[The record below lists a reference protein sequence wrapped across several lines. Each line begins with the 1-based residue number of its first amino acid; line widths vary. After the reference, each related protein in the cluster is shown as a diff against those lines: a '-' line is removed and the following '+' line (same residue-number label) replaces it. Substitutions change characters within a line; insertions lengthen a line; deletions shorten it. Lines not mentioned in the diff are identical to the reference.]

1 MRETPAHV
9 PIKGVT
15 MQRQTVG
22 ERAVRVI
29 GWWQQRGEPLV
40 LSVLVGVALTLPLL
54 WIAGLLTPQQVGG
67 VWLGLL
73 WGAGMLLLVRLPRLL
88 RQERARMLLVAVLG
102 GGALLGLL
110 VAPSAHTLAR
120 PVPPAPVAPV
130 AQQAAPLAQQESGG
144 LTFKSPPRISRE
156 MFAQLLY
163 QGTGGGGPSPAA
175 PEADKLYDIIVGYEL
190 DPAVA
195 LAFFAQESQFC
206 TTGICASHD
215 MHSWGGQRAAF
226 RPERSAGIV
235 HSSLYGAFVSYANW
249 EDGVHD
255 WCELILYGYVG
266 RGLDTVEAA
275 IPVYAP
281 EFDNNDPAVYINNVR
296 RRVAVWRG
304 QDPGPLFVDR
314 HVYDTLEEGLVTET
328 FLASD
333 LEYHPSWAFHT
344 FMLNEARAGRPLG
357 SPLGESLRITADGK
371 KYVVQTFALDTIYT
385 PLADV
390 ESETDWSDVRR
401 LSELFNAPPP
411 VPETQPQPTALP
423 TPTPAP
429 PQPPALHSLR

>member
-1 MRETPAHV
+1 
-9 PIKGVT
+9 
-15 MQRQTVG
+15 MQRPTKD
-22 ERAVRVI
+22 ERVSRYW
-29 GWWQQRGEPLV
+29 GWWQQHGEPLV
-40 LSVLVGVALTLPLL
+40 LSLLLGIAFTLLL
-54 WIAGLLTPQQVGG
+54 LLLAGLLTPVQAGR
-67 VWLGLL
+67 GLL
-73 WGAGMLLLVRLPRLL
+73 GILWAAGLLLLVRLPRLL
-88 RQERARMLLVAVLG
+88 SRERARMLALCGLG
-102 GGALLGLL
+102 GGALAGLL
-110 VAPSAHTLAR
+110 LVVPTDPTLAR
-120 PVPPAPVAPV
+120 TSPPAPAATSEQPAAPQ
-130 AQQAAPLAQQESGG
+130 AQQAAAGS

-163 QGTGGGGPSPAA
+163 QGTGGGGTSPAA
-175 PEADKLYDIIVGYEL
+175 PEAEKLYDIIVSYEL

-235 HSSLYGAFVSYANW
+235 QSSLYGPFVSYANW

-266 RGLDTVEAA
+266 RGLDTVAAA

-281 EFDNNDPAVYINNVR
+281 EFDNNDPDVYINNVR

-304 QDPGPLFVDR
+304 QDPGPAFVDR
-314 HVYDTLEEGLVTET
+314 HVYDSLEEGLVTET

-344 FMLNEARAGRPLG
+344 FMLDEARAGRPLG

-390 ESETDWSDVRR
+390 ESETNWSDVRR

-411 VPETQPQPTALP
+411 VPETQPQPTMPP
-423 TPTPAP
+423 TPTAAP
-429 PQPPALHSLR
+429 PPPPVPHSLR

>member
-1 MRETPAHV
+1 
-9 PIKGVT
+9 
-15 MQRQTVG
+15 MQRRTIREAGV
-22 ERAVRVI
+22 ASVVR
-29 GWWQQRGEPLV
+29 WWQRRGEPFV

-54 WIAGLLTPQQVGG
+54 WLAEILTPQQAARVL
-67 VWLGLL
+67 LGLL
-73 WGAGMLLLVRLPRLL
+73 WAAGLLLLARLPRLL
-88 RQERARMLLVAVLG
+88 RHERARMLTLALLG

-110 VAPSAHTLAR
+110 VAPTAHTLAR
-120 PVPPAPVAPV
+120 PAPPAAEVVPPA
-130 AQQAAPLAQQESGG
+130 APLGQEASSGS

-206 TTGICASHD
+206 TTGICASHN

-235 HSSLYGAFVSYANW
+235 HSSLYGPFVSYANW

-266 RGLDTVEAA
+266 RGLDTVAAA

-281 EFDNNDPAVYINNVR
+281 EFDNNDPAVYINNVH

-304 QDPGPLFVDR
+304 QDPGPVFVDR
-314 HVYDTLEEGLVTET
+314 HVYDSLEEGLVTET

-357 SPLGESLRITADGK
+357 SPLGESLRITANGK

-411 VPETQPQPTALP
+411 VPETAPQAQPTALP
-423 TPTPAP
+423 TPTPQP

>member
-1 MRETPAHV
+1 
-9 PIKGVT
+9 
-15 MQRQTVG
+15 MQRQTIEEG
-22 ERAVRVI
+22 LAHRG

-54 WIAGLLTPQQVGG
+54 WLAGLITPQQGMG
-67 VWLGLL
+67 VLLGLL
-73 WGAGMLLLVRLPRLL
+73 WVAGLLLLVRLPRLL
-88 RQERARMLLVAVLG
+88 RQERARTLTLAVLG
-102 GGALLGLL
+102 GGSLLGLL
-110 VAPSAHTLAR
+110 IAPTAHTLAR
-120 PVPPAPVAPV
+120 PAPPAAVEGAPP
-130 AQQAAPLAQQESGG
+130 AAPLAQDASSGS
-144 LTFKSPPRISRE
+144 LTLKSPPRISRE

-175 PEADKLYDIIVGYEL
+175 PEAEKLYDISVSYEL

-266 RGLDTVEAA
+266 RGLDTVAAA

-281 EFDNNDPAVYINNVR
+281 EFDNNDPAVYINNVH

-304 QDPGPLFVDR
+304 QDPGPVFVDR

-333 LEYHPSWAFHT
+333 LEYHPSWAFHS

-357 SPLGESLRITADGK
+357 SPLGESLRITANGQ
-371 KYVVQTFALDTIYT
+371 KYVMQTFALDTIYT

-411 VPETQPQPTALP
+411 VPETAPQQQPTALP
-423 TPTPAP
+423 TPTLAP
-429 PQPPALHSLR
+429 PQPPALHNLR